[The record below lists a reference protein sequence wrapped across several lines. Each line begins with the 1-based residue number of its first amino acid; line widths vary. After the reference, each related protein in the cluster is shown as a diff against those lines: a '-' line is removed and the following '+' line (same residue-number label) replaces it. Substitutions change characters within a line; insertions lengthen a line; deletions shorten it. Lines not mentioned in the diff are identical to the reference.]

1 MAKRTKYDASIAFLQ
16 QAGPG
21 KTIAVYRDKEVLYS
35 QHSPGDAIFYL
46 QSGLVKLTMA
56 MRARRKK
63 AVVSVLQAGD
73 IFGECSLG
81 AQGRR
86 VTTATSIGTST
97 ITRLER
103 ATFRRKINQDTAFA
117 EMFIGYLISQAA
129 RYKAD
134 LADHFLNSCEKRL
147 ARLLLMHGSLVQKS
161 GSGYSTLR
169 FSQSALAEMV
179 GTTRARVNGFMN
191 EFREKGY
198 IRYNGG
204 LEIDAP
210 TLTAFLQ
217 E

>member
-1 MAKRTKYDASIAFLQ
+1 MAKKNICDASIAFLQ

-21 KTIAVYRDKEVLYS
+21 KTIVVYRDKEVLYS
-35 QHSPGDAIFYL
+35 QQGPADAIFYL
-46 QSGLVKLTMA
+46 QSGLVKLTIA
-56 MRARRKK
+56 TRGHRRK
-63 AVVSVLQAGD
+63 AVVAVLQAGD

-81 AQGRR
+81 LRPHR
-86 VTTATSIGTST
+86 ISTATSVGIST
-97 ITRLER
+97 VTRVER
-103 ATFRRKINQDTAFA
+103 AAFNRKINQDTAFA
-117 EMFIGYLISQAA
+117 GMFIAYLVSQTA

-134 LADHFLNSCEKRL
+134 LADHFLNSSEKRL
-147 ARLLLMHGSLVQKS
+147 ARLLLMRGSLVQKS
-161 GSGYSTLR
+161 SSGYSTLR

-191 EFREKGY
+191 DFRQKGY

-210 TLTAFLQ
+210 RLTAFLQ